1 MTSCVTS
8 GQLVPGARENVL
20 LNGWRQWLLTL
31 TGWLWGDSWATPKP
45 CCVFY
50 CLQSAWWAPKRL
62 AGIHLLLG
70 RSVKSFDGGLVHSV
84 GGFPV
89 EEHQNS
95 MLLLWYPECRPV
107 LFLLFHAVTGAA
119 YRQYL
124 LQNATKARNNRQMH
138 YHKLALTLLDL
149 AVKFQ
154 SLINSTASTMYW
166 RMQSRARVRDWKKQN
181 VTSVDRVTKV
191 MRRKGIGGNSYPKGQ
206 IVGSFVW
213 FTAKTDPA
221 SCIDGHELKTEKE
234 YWIWRKYNCRTAAV
248 TWQIRR
254 FYADCRNIMHLS
266 AAIPGEIKKWR

>member
-1 MTSCVTS
+1 
-8 GQLVPGARENVL
+8 
-20 LNGWRQWLLTL
+20 
-31 TGWLWGDSWATPKP
+31 
-45 CCVFY
+45 
-50 CLQSAWWAPKRL
+50 
-62 AGIHLLLG
+62 
-70 RSVKSFDGGLVHSV
+70 
-84 GGFPV
+84 
-89 EEHQNS
+89 
-95 MLLLWYPECRPV
+95 
-107 LFLLFHAVTGAA
+107 
-119 YRQYL
+119 
-124 LQNATKARNNRQMH
+124 MH
-138 YHKLALTLLDL
+138 YYKLALTLLDL

-181 VTSVDRVTKV
+181 VTSVDGVTKV
-191 MRRKGIGGNSYPKGQ
+191 MRCKGIGGNSYPKGQ

-266 AAIPGEIKKWR
+266 AAIPGGVTLGTYGGIARDFPAFVANVWPRTGPLDRFCTSEARYTGKDPRDL